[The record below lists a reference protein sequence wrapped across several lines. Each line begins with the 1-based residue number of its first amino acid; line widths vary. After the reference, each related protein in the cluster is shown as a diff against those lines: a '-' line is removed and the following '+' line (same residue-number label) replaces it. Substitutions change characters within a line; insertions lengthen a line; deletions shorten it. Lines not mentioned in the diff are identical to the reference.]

1 MLSGLPINWQSIS
14 RSDEEMNEETKI
26 ICVACPK
33 GCQLKVNRDGDTFI
47 ISDQGCKKGE
57 QYAKQE
63 MTDPR
68 RMVATTVQI
77 VNGPHPLLPVY
88 TAVPF
93 PKTKIKLLLRE
104 LKTVKLK
111 APIQMGQVV
120 MENAAGTGINII
132 ASRDM
137 K

>member
-1 MLSGLPINWQSIS
+1 
-14 RSDEEMNEETKI
+14 MNEETRI
-26 ICVACPK
+26 ICIACPK
-33 GCQLKVNRDGDTFI
+33 GCRLEVNRDGDTFI
-47 ISDQGCKKGE
+47 VSGQGCKKGE

-77 VNGPHPLLPVY
+77 ENGRYPLLPVY
-88 TAVPF
+88 TASPF
-93 PKTKIKLLLRE
+93 PKAKIKLLLKE
-104 LKTVKLK
+104 LKNIKVK

-120 MENAAGTGINII
+120 VENAVGTGINII